1 MHCTAVSLCRVVNS
15 RSVTVTVAVQ
25 SVADIWRSITPSA
38 LSFQSH
44 IFSTNPSH
52 LNRLLVVPRF
62 QKVTCGAFTVA
73 GLMTRNLLCDD
84 LCDPDLSTDSFR
96 CTLKMFLF
104 EQHSMHSGH
113 QRHCVTMCYTDRH
126 LQLHSCTLWTAFTL
140 IFLFLVRFFAFTFF
154 CLISCSRLS
163 WLHVSFW
170 LHVK

>member
-1 MHCTAVSLCRVVNS
+1 VLRASYVVHCTAVSLCRVVNS

-73 GLMTRNLLCDD
+73 GLMTRNLFCDD

-104 EQHSMHSGH
+104 EEYSMHSEALCNH
-113 QRHCVTMCYTDRH
+113 VLYRSTFTVTFLYPLDCIHRLVD
-126 LQLHSCTLWTAFTL
+126 WTGLITL
-140 IFLFLVRFFAFTFF
+140 IFLFLVRFFCIYIFLLDFM
-154 CLISCSRLS
+154 
-163 WLHVSFW
+163 
-170 LHVK
+170 